1 MRGASCTPCTLTI
14 EQAAK
19 IAGCTV
25 GTMYHHTRE
34 VITRRTGR
42 KMLINEASLMAWIR
56 SKTREAEESLE
67 AEADRI
73 LARNYRPTA

>member
-1 MRGASCTPCTLTI
+1 MIGESYTPCTLTVA
-14 EQAAK
+14 QAAVK
-19 IAGCTV
+19 ADCSISTI
-25 GTMYHHTRE
+25 YHNMRKF
-34 VITRRTGR
+34 ITRRTGR
-42 KMLINEASLMAWIR
+42 NTKINEASLMAWIR

>member
-1 MRGASCTPCTLTI
+1 MKGSSCTPCTLTI
-14 EQAAK
+14 QQAAE

-34 VITRRTGR
+34 VITRRIGR

-56 SKTREAEESLE
+56 SKTREAQERLE
-67 AEADRI
+67 DEADRI
-73 LARNYRPTA
+73 LAMNYRPTA